1 MLGMKGRTRIV
12 WWHDTGNLILIQI
25 TSRMY
30 HVEAVFAGVV
40 WIIMKIVTTYVNYKE
55 ASSTYHYEGGLL
67 GKESLKVQIFQI

>member
-1 MLGMKGRTRIV
+1 
-12 WWHDTGNLILIQI
+12 
-25 TSRMY
+25 MY

-67 GKESLKVQIFQI
+67 GKESLEVQIVQI